1 MATIS
6 DGELGSSVRAKLN
19 QGLSDSEEAVAYI
32 NNINSLST
40 QATRQASPLYEFMG
54 FLNTS
59 SPTPTATLNHCY
71 IAIEAGTVAGVSDVE
86 IGDFLIGNGSGFGIE
101 KQWSSTDD
109 KKDFIWNLDKIPNID
124 TDGYP
129 TPSET
134 NRLLLTSFYYSQ
146 PRSHFRAGRLNQRTT
161 FPTTDAQYSAVFGWS
176 THCVDPNENAD
187 GNDSKGG
194 FTAGYQNVNA
204 GPYNFS
210 MGRNNLVANTGGA
223 FGEGNQVNVGASN
236 KFEIT
241 GQSFVNDSTKGSLTI
256 SGDRTSTFPNNKIL
270 GIYLYSP
277 SESPI
282 LIINRVET
290 STYDGVADET
300 TLNLL
305 VPLAFQYVNAT
316 TLDDF
321 GILNK
326 SYVFAL
332 GVGSQYSYALGMF
345 NKTLASYGVAIGSNN
360 SVLNSFGM
368 ALGSGVV
375 TKNRAEIGFGSGQIE
390 DGTDLRYSQKSN
402 WHLKRVTTNNTSTE
416 LTLDGEALSLNSN
429 NIRTQNS
436 SVFTGNIRVSAYYP
450 SGASGGQSYSK
461 IWDNVVIRHKSN
473 GVMDILLESTPI
485 EVTESDTSSF
495 TALLS
500 VASDGRIIIN
510 VTGDATNKVYWTA
523 WVEGV
528 MTGENVPTRIN

>member
-6 DGELGSSVRAKLN
+6 DGEAGSSVRAKLN
-19 QGLSDSEEAVAYI
+19 QGLSDSETAVAYI
-32 NNINSLST
+32 SNINAIAAESVRIS
-40 QATRQASPLYEFMG
+40 SPLYVFKG

-59 SPTPTATLNHCY
+59 NETPSATLNDCY
-71 IAIEAGTVAGVSDVE
+71 VAIEAGTVAGVSDVE
-86 IGDFLIGNGSGFGIE
+86 VGDFLIGDGSDFSIE
-101 KQWSSTDD
+101 KQWSSVDD

-124 TDGYP
+124 TDGF
-129 TPSET
+129 PSSSESD
-134 NRLLLTSFYYSQ
+134 RLLLTSFYYSQ
-146 PRSHFRAGRLNQRTT
+146 PRSFFRAGRLNQRTT
-161 FPTTDAQYSAVFGWS
+161 FPTTDAQYSAAFGWS
-176 THCVDPNENAD
+176 THVVDPNENPD

-223 FGEGNQVNVGASN
+223 FGEGNQVNVGPSN
-236 KFEIT
+236 KFEII
-241 GQSFVNDSTKGSLTI
+241 GQTFVDDWTKGSLVL
-256 SGDRTSTFPNNKIL
+256 SGDKTSTFPDNKIV

-277 SESPI
+277 TESPI

-290 STYDGVADET
+290 STYDSGADET
-300 TLNLL
+300 TLNML
-305 VPLAFQYVNAT
+305 VPLAFEYADDT
-316 TLDDF
+316 TLDSF

-332 GVGSQYSYALGMF
+332 GLGSQYSYALGLF
-345 NKTLASYGVAIGSNN
+345 NKTMASYGIAIGVNN
-360 SVLNSFGM
+360 TILNTLGIGI
-368 ALGSGVV
+368 GSGVV
-375 TKNRAEIGFGSGQIE
+375 TKNRAEIALGSGQIE
-390 DGTDLRYSQKSN
+390 DGTSLRYSQKSN
-402 WHLKRVTTNNTSTE
+402 WHLKTMTENSTPKE
-416 LTLDGEALSLNSN
+416 LTLDGKALSLNSN

-450 SGASGGQSYSK
+450 SGAAGGQSYSK

-473 GVMDILLESTPI
+473 GTMTILLESTPI
-485 EVTESDTSSF
+485 EVTESDT
-495 TALLS
+495 TAFDAALS

-510 VTGDATNKVYWTA
+510 VTGHASNKVYWTA